1 MAKAIKIGSILIFG
15 LVLWAIS
22 SHAATITY
30 YAANGAAITKAEYK
44 ALGAQKAVDLREL
57 KNVLSGDGDSQ
68 KNLDTEQRVAE
79 SDPNVSK
86 ANEEECDG
94 EECDDEEEFESDEEF
109 DDEVVD
115 INDPFYAINYTF
127 YNINDILYVVIM
139 KPAAQTYNFF
149 IPLEFR
155 TVISNF
161 FYNLRFPIRF
171 VNCVLQF
178 KGTKAAQEVSGFLLN
193 STVGLA
199 GLGEVAS
206 HWDLKPSPEDLG
218 QTLAYWGAG
227 NGFYIMYPIL
237 GPSSLR
243 DSARFID
250 SYFLDPVS
258 WLKYDKFGGYSWRTT
273 VAITAYDK
281 FNELSLQYED
291 IDALKEAALD
301 PYVGIRDAYVE
312 HRNKLITE

>member
-1 MAKAIKIGSILIFG
+1 VFWAFSSKAGTSAYF
-15 LVLWAIS
+15 
-22 SHAATITY
+22 
-30 YAANGAAITKAEYK
+30 AANGTQISKADYE
-44 ALGAQKAVDLREL
+44 ALGVKKSEDIIEL
-57 KNVLSGDGDSQ
+57 KYILTGDSP
-68 KNLDTEQRVAE
+68 KNLAKEHQVAE
-79 SDPNVSK
+79 SD
-86 ANEEECDG
+86 ANKSHE
-94 EECDDEEEFESDEEF
+94 DDEDEDFEEDEEF

-115 INDPFYAINYTF
+115 INDPLYAINYAF
-127 YNINDILYVVIM
+127 FNLNDILYVVIM

-149 IPLEFR
+149 IPVEFR

-171 VNCVLQF
+171 VNSLLQF
-178 KGTKAAQEVSGFLLN
+178 KGIKATKELGGFLLN

-218 QTLAYWGAG
+218 QTFGYWGAG

-250 SYFLDPVS
+250 SFFLDPVS
-258 WLKYDKFGGYSWRTT
+258 WLQYNKFGGYSWRTT
-273 VAITAYDK
+273 LAITAYDK

-291 IDALKEAALD
+291 IDALKAAALD
-301 PYVGIRDAYVE
+301 PYVGFRDAYVE
-312 HRNKLITE
+312 HRNKLIAE

>member
-1 MAKAIKIGSILIFG
+1 MTKAITIGSILVFG

-44 ALGAQKAVDLREL
+44 AMGAQKSEDLREL

-68 KNLDTEQRVAE
+68 KNLDTKHQVAE
-79 SDPNVSK
+79 VDPNASN
-86 ANEEECDG
+86 A
-94 EECDDEEEFESDEEF
+94 DEEEYDDDEEF

-178 KGTKAAQEVSGFLLN
+178 KGTKAAQEVGGFLLN
-193 STVGLA
+193 TTVGLA

-250 SYFLDPVS
+250 SYFLDPVG
-258 WLKYDKFGGYSWRTT
+258 WLQYNKFGGYSWRTT
-273 VAITAYDK
+273 LAITAYDK

>member
-1 MAKAIKIGSILIFG
+1 
-15 LVLWAIS
+15 VLWAIS

-44 ALGAQKAVDLREL
+44 AMGAQKSEDLREL

-68 KNLDTEQRVAE
+68 KNLDTKHQVAE
-79 SDPNVSK
+79 VDPNASN
-86 ANEEECDG
+86 A
-94 EECDDEEEFESDEEF
+94 DEEEYDDDEEF

-178 KGTKAAQEVSGFLLN
+178 KGTKAAQEVGGFLLN
-193 STVGLA
+193 TTVGLA

-218 QTLAYWGAG
+218 QTLAFWGAG

-250 SYFLDPVS
+250 SYFLDPVG
-258 WLKYDKFGGYSWRTT
+258 WLQYNKFGGYSWRTT
-273 VAITAYDK
+273 LAITAYDK

>member
-1 MAKAIKIGSILIFG
+1 MLKAHTIGSILALG
-15 LVLWAIS
+15 LVLWAIAS
-22 SHAATITY
+22 PAAAATY
-30 YAANGAAITKAEYK
+30 YAANGVAVSKAQYE
-44 ALGAQKAVDLREL
+44 ALDAQNSEDLREL
-57 KNVLSGDGDSQ
+57 KNILSGHTDAPM
-68 KNLDTEQRVAE
+68 NPDTRQQVAE
-79 SDPNVSK
+79 SEPNESS
-86 ANEEECDG
+86 ADEEKCDG
-94 EECDDEEEFESDEEF
+94 AECNDDEEFE
-109 DDEVVD
+109 DEVTE

-127 YNINDILYVVIM
+127 YNLNDILYVVIL

-178 KGTKAAQEVSGFLLN
+178 KGTKAAKELGGFLLN
-193 STVGLA
+193 TTIGIG

-218 QTLAYWGAG
+218 QTLAFWGAG

-243 DSARFID
+243 DSARFVD
-250 SYFLDPVS
+250 SYFLDPVN
-258 WLKYDKFGGYSWRTT
+258 WLKYSKFGGYSWRTT

-281 FNELSLQYED
+281 FNELSLMYED
-291 IDALKEAALD
+291 IDAIKAAAME
-301 PYVGIRDAYVE
+301 PYVGVRDAYVE
-312 HRNKLITE
+312 HRNKLIDE

>member
-1 MAKAIKIGSILIFG
+1 VNKLLAAAVILAFFSI
-15 LVLWAIS
+15 IS
-22 SHAATITY
+22 VGNPS
-30 YAANGAAITKAEYK
+30 YASDRQQGVYLAQTSEESSAE
-44 ALGAQKAVDLREL
+44 
-57 KNVLSGDGDSQ
+57 
-68 KNLDTEQRVAE
+68 
-79 SDPNVSK
+79 
-86 ANEEECDG
+86 
-94 EECDDEEEFESDEEF
+94 DDEDFDDDEEF

-218 QTLAYWGAG
+218 QTLAYWGTG

-258 WLKYDKFGGYSWRTT
+258 WLRYDKFGGYSWRTT

>member
-1 MAKAIKIGSILIFG
+1 MKMTKAITIGSILVFG

-44 ALGAQKAVDLREL
+44 AMGAQKSEDLREL

-68 KNLDTEQRVAE
+68 KNLDTKHQVAE
-79 SDPNVSK
+79 VDPNASN
-86 ANEEECDG
+86 A
-94 EECDDEEEFESDEEF
+94 DEEEYDDDEEF

-178 KGTKAAQEVSGFLLN
+178 KGTKAAQEVGGFLLN
-193 STVGLA
+193 TTVGLA

-250 SYFLDPVS
+250 SYFLDPVG
-258 WLKYDKFGGYSWRTT
+258 WLQYNKFGGYSWRTT
-273 VAITAYDK
+273 LAITAYDK

>member
-1 MAKAIKIGSILIFG
+1 MTKAITIGSILIFG

-44 ALGAQKAVDLREL
+44 AMGAQKSEDLREL

-68 KNLDTEQRVAE
+68 KNLDTKHQVAE
-79 SDPNVSK
+79 VDPNASN
-86 ANEEECDG
+86 A
-94 EECDDEEEFESDEEF
+94 DEEEYDDDEEF

-178 KGTKAAQEVSGFLLN
+178 KGTKAAKELGGFLAN
-193 STVGLA
+193 STIGLA

-218 QTLAYWGAG
+218 QTLAYWGTG

-258 WLKYDKFGGYSWRTT
+258 WLRYDKFGGYSWRTT

-312 HRNKLITE
+312 HRNKLIAE

>member
-1 MAKAIKIGSILIFG
+1 MTKAITIGSILIFG

-44 ALGAQKAVDLREL
+44 AMGAQKSEDLREL

-68 KNLDTEQRVAE
+68 KNLDTKHQVAE
-79 SDPNVSK
+79 VDPNASN
-86 ANEEECDG
+86 A
-94 EECDDEEEFESDEEF
+94 DEEEYDDDEEF

-178 KGTKAAQEVSGFLLN
+178 KGTKAAREVGGFLLN
-193 STVGLA
+193 TTVGLA

-250 SYFLDPVS
+250 SYFLDPVG
-258 WLKYDKFGGYSWRTT
+258 WLQYDKFGGYSWRTT

>member
-1 MAKAIKIGSILIFG
+1 VFWAFSSKAG
-15 LVLWAIS
+15 
-22 SHAATITY
+22 TIAY
-30 YAANGAAITKAEYK
+30 FAANGTQISKAEYE
-44 ALGAQKAVDLREL
+44 ALGVKKSENIIEL
-57 KNVLSGDGDSQ
+57 KYILTGDSP
-68 KNLDTEQRVAE
+68 KNFDKKHQVAE
-79 SDPNVSK
+79 SD
-86 ANEEECDG
+86 ANESHEDE
-94 EECDDEEEFESDEEF
+94 DDEDFEDDEEF

-115 INDPFYAINYTF
+115 INDPLYP
-127 YNINDILYVVIM
+127 INDALFNLNDVLYVVIM

-149 IPLEFR
+149 IPVEFR

-178 KGTKAAQEVSGFLLN
+178 KGTKATQELGGFLLN

-218 QTLAYWGAG
+218 QTLGYWGAG

-258 WLKYDKFGGYSWRTT
+258 WLRYSKFGGYSWRTT
-273 VAITAYDK
+273 LAITAYDK
-281 FNELSLQYED
+281 FNELSLEYED
-291 IDALKEAALD
+291 IDALMEAALD
-301 PYVGIRDAYVE
+301 PYVAVRDAYVE
-312 HRNKLITE
+312 HRNKLIAE

>member
-1 MAKAIKIGSILIFG
+1 MTKAITIGSILVFG

-44 ALGAQKAVDLREL
+44 AMGAQKSEDLREL

-68 KNLDTEQRVAE
+68 KNLDTKHQVAE
-79 SDPNVSK
+79 VDPNASN
-86 ANEEECDG
+86 A
-94 EECDDEEEFESDEEF
+94 DEEEYDDDEEF

-178 KGTKAAQEVSGFLLN
+178 KGTKAAQEVGGFLLN
-193 STVGLA
+193 TTVGLA

-258 WLKYDKFGGYSWRTT
+258 WLRYDKFGGYSWRTT